1 MAYTPKHYYRGK
13 DDLSRGDPNKRVRG
27 SELSDEFEAISSDLR
42 KVRDELSAEGG
53 EINEINVEIDNINQN
68 ITNIE
73 GDIADIK
80 VDVSNNNTEINK
92 LRDEFENH
100 DHALDDLSDVT
111 SKDPKKDDLLVWT
124 GQNWISTDFAFIETT
139 LRFKGGIDMT
149 GPAPANPENGDLW
162 VNDKAGMIDASWGEI
177 SGREVLEGKF
187 VGWADST
194 NRWHLL
200 GDMANVGVTKVLPA
214 TGVTVDDSKPS
225 EPVVGLDRDELDK
238 WYEPR
243 FGKNT
248 AFNKNFGTTAGTVAE
263 GNHNHDLDYADINH
277 DHQGV
282 YEPVINPKNTAFN
295 KNFGTTSG
303 TVSEG
308 DHTHSDYADVDH
320 DHNGIYEPV
329 IDPKK
334 TAFNKDFG
342 TTAGTVAEGNHDHKL
357 NDLSDVNAAS
367 PTRDDLLVW
376 NGSVWEANDFD
387 FIQTAL
393 NFKGGINVANAAPSA
408 VKGDLYVNDT
418 EGPASAS
425 WTGVAGRIVKV
436 GNFIGY
442 ANDRWYLLG
451 DMADIGVTD
460 VLGGV
465 GISVDDSKPSEPVV
479 NIDREEVDKWYA
491 SPDDILWEQNG
502 NDIYYNDGNVGIG
515 NDNPYSKLDI
525 KSSPT
530 SSSPSAESQIALRN
544 GNGRATYVTF
554 DNSSDLT
561 IYNTG
566 DGGGGNV
573 GNIVFEQ
580 SIGETMRIDSQ
591 GRVGIGTDS
600 PNAKL
605 TSEGISGTTLI
616 QAVGID
622 TNGNADVEIKSSG
635 STGYSRLFFS
645 DTAGKSGSLRY
656 EHGNNVMLFYTDDTA
671 KMLIDAEGRV
681 GIGGEPGTRSIDEA
695 KALAKTKL
703 TEWKAEVKK
712 RTAEQP
718 EASTQEITLEV
729 TDGDFGV
736 MPTEQVLAEKLMSRA
751 IGGGTAKLQ
760 VAGDGYFSGDVECRF
775 VNSNYIL
782 SKSDNRSGFIFAD
795 AHVIYPS
802 NKDGSGTSGLASLGT
817 ASYKFKDAH
826 FSGTIYGKVDDV
838 ADHIKAITPTQ
849 IANWDAGTGGG
860 GGATI
865 DGRISDEQIIHWD
878 KAWGWGNHADAGYQ
892 PAGDYLT
899 PSSLNGYATE
909 SWVQGQGYITSIESG
924 NGTKVTGNKVEMS
937 GSYTGTFTATGTVNA
952 NSLDVNST
960 TFTAGPAIHFTND
973 LSTQG
978 YDGFVGRHYVIDYL
992 DGFSTRLEFQD
1003 QQATLRTAGHLLS
1016 TTLLVG
1022 VQACANVNSASLGAN
1037 PKGNVKSVT
1046 KKSTGRTV
1054 SQYVQDAN
1062 LYVGALPVISAGIAD
1077 LSAKGTV
1084 SADYDTIDNVTRF
1097 TQFGVARFNTSG
1109 SPVEGGAFVVVG
1121 MPVDSEIKSR
1131 TTSIE
1136 EEKRKAEYVNELF
1149 RKGEEAEYYDC
1160 DENGLAGSDKA
1171 WAAQTKSG
1179 GVEITRY
1186 IAVQE
1191 DQESYNKDLV
1201 MVRYADLPQEQW
1213 LFDAWKL
1220 DGKNVIVD
1228 LDKARSDVFATLKEQ
1243 ARFYLPRVSCLAD
1256 IFDDDDEMK
1265 ELKDL
1270 ILGFKS
1276 KIRDKSVSVSELNA
1290 IMGRIRQEEQSDFAF
1305 KGF

>member
-42 KVRDELSAEGG
+42 KVRDELSAEDSA
-53 EINEINVEIDNINQN
+53 INEINVEIDNINQN

-248 AFNKNFGTTAGTVAE
+248 AFNKDFGAAEGTVAE

-277 DHQGV
+277 DHDGV

-418 EGPASAS
+418 EGEASAS
-425 WTGVAGRIVKV
+425 WTGIAGRIVKV

-460 VLGGV
+460 VLGGT
-465 GISVDDSKPSEPVV
+465 GISVNDSKPSEPVV
-479 NIDREEVDKWYA
+479 SIDRVETDKWYE
-491 SPDDILWEQNG
+491 PKFG
-502 NDIYYNDGNVGIG
+502 
-515 NDNPYSKLDI
+515 K
-525 KSSPT
+525 
-530 SSSPSAESQIALRN
+530 
-544 GNGRATYVTF
+544 
-554 DNSSDLT
+554 NSGF
-561 IYNTG
+561 NK
-566 DGGGGNV
+566 N
-573 GNIVFEQ
+573 F
-580 SIGETMRIDSQ
+580 
-591 GRVGIGTDS
+591 GT
-600 PNAKL
+600 
-605 TSEGISGTTLI
+605 TSGTV
-616 QAVGID
+616 AE
-622 TNGNADVEIKSSG
+622 GNHTHSQYLTDFTESDPTVPQHVKDITQTQISNWQTAYSWDDHSKQGYLKAGDIPDGVDAYTKTESDARYEPKFSKNSG
-635 STGYSRLFFS
+635 FNKNLGTTAGTVAEGNHTHDQYLTGYTETDPVFKASA
-645 DTAGKSGSLRY
+645 AGGITS
-656 EHGNNVMLFYTDDTA
+656 TD
-671 KMLIDAEGRV
+671 
-681 GIGGEPGTRSIDEA
+681 
-695 KALAKTKL
+695 
-703 TEWKAEVKK
+703 
-712 RTAEQP
+712 
-718 EASTQEITLEV
+718 ITNW
-729 TDGDFGV
+729 
-736 MPTEQVLAEKLMSRA
+736 
-751 IGGGTAKLQ
+751 
-760 VAGDGYFSGDVECRF
+760 
-775 VNSNYIL
+775 NS
-782 SKSDNRSGFIFAD
+782 
-795 AHVIYPS
+795 AH
-802 NKDGSGTSGLASLGT
+802 
-817 ASYKFKDAH
+817 
-826 FSGTIYGKVDDV
+826 
-838 ADHIKAITPTQ
+838 
-849 IANWDAGTGGG
+849 
-860 GGATI
+860 
-865 DGRISDEQIIHWD
+865 
-878 KAWGWGNHADAGYQ
+878 GWGNHA
-892 PAGDYLT
+892 
-899 PSSLNGYATE
+899 
-909 SWVQGQGYITSIESG
+909 
-924 NGTKVTGNKVEMS
+924 
-937 GSYTGTFTATGTVNA
+937 
-952 NSLDVNST
+952 
-960 TFTAGPAIHFTND
+960 
-973 LSTQG
+973 TQG
-978 YDGFVGRHYVIDYL
+978 YL
-992 DGFSTRLEFQD
+992 T
-1003 QQATLRTAGHLLS
+1003 
-1016 TTLLVG
+1016 
-1022 VQACANVNSASLGAN
+1022 
-1037 PKGNVKSVT
+1037 
-1046 KKSTGRTV
+1046 
-1054 SQYVQDAN
+1054 
-1062 LYVGALPVISAGIAD
+1062 
-1077 LSAKGTV
+1077 
-1084 SADYDTIDNVTRF
+1084 
-1097 TQFGVARFNTSG
+1097 
-1109 SPVEGGAFVVVG
+1109 
-1121 MPVDSEIKSR
+1121 
-1131 TTSIE
+1131 
-1136 EEKRKAEYVNELF
+1136 
-1149 RKGEEAEYYDC
+1149 
-1160 DENGLAGSDKA
+1160 
-1171 WAAQTKSG
+1171 
-1179 GVEITRY
+1179 
-1186 IAVQE
+1186 
-1191 DQESYNKDLV
+1191 
-1201 MVRYADLPQEQW
+1201 DLP
-1213 LFDAWKL
+1213 A
-1220 DGKNVIVD
+1220 VINGG
-1228 LDKARSDVFATLKEQ
+1228 T
-1243 ARFYLPRVSCLAD
+1243 Y
-1256 IFDDDDEMK
+1256 
-1265 ELKDL
+1265 
-1270 ILGFKS
+1270 
-1276 KIRDKSVSVSELNA
+1276 
-1290 IMGRIRQEEQSDFAF
+1290 
-1305 KGF
+1305 